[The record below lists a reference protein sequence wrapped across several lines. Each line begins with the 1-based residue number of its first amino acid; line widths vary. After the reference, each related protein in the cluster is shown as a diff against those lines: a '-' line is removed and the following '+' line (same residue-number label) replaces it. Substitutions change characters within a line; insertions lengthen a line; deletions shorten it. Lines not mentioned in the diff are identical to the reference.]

1 VHSYRWGIWDC
12 PHAGVKDILKNLS
25 EKQGKKMNSPE
36 SAKDIPKFLDL
47 FTVWTVI
54 LLQHV
59 FKWRV
64 GRYVFVKDTSKCV
77 ILDV

>member
-1 VHSYRWGIWDC
+1 MDAETGENPVHSYLSGNRVC

-47 FTVWTVI
+47 FMVWTSFI
-54 LLQHV
+54 LQHASSN
-59 FKWRV
+59 R
-64 GRYVFVKDTSKCV
+64 G
-77 ILDV
+77 